1 MRLMKWG
8 DKLTADD
15 YISWANEYRQELD
28 AVEHR
33 IRKAEAKSKKKLG
46 NIERTNLEKLL
57 SLLYSQRIECL
68 CFAVELEER
77 ARAIRE
83 KEG

>member
-1 MRLMKWG
+1 MIYERD
-8 DKLTADD
+8 DKVTADD
-15 YISWANEYRQELD
+15 YTEWANEYRQELD
-28 AVEHR
+28 TVEHR
-33 IRKAEAKSKKKLG
+33 IRKAEARSGKKLG

-68 CFAVELEER
+68 TFAVELEEK

-83 KEG
+83 KEGL

>member
-1 MRLMKWG
+1 M
-8 DKLTADD
+8 TADD

-33 IRKAEAKSKKKLG
+33 ICKAEAKSKKKLG

-68 CFAVELEER
+68 TFAVELEEK

-83 KEG
+83 KEGL

>member
-1 MRLMKWG
+1 M
-8 DKLTADD
+8 TADD

-33 IRKAEAKSKKKLG
+33 IRKAKAKSKKKLG
-46 NIERTNLEKLL
+46 NIERTNFEKLL
-57 SLLYSQRIECL
+57 SLLYSQRLECL
-68 CFAVELEER
+68 TFAVELEER
-77 ARAIRE
+77 ARTIRE